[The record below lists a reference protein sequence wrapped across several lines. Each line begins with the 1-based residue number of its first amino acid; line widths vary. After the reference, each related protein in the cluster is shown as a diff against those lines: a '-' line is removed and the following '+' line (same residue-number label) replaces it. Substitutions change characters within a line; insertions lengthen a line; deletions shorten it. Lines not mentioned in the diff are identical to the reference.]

1 MVNKYLNFKLI
12 KSTSCMQTTL
22 DVLKQVCH
30 KIPKISMYLFNLL
43 KVETIGR
50 YINIML
56 CVQVIGNRY
65 VYFFGCESIID
76 ELLL

>member
-43 KVETIGR
+43 KVETR
-50 YINIML
+50 
-56 CVQVIGNRY
+56 
-65 VYFFGCESIID
+65 
-76 ELLL
+76 